1 MTKMSYLFAGKA
13 LISGWVN
20 GQKFRPSNWPERMCE
35 VGATR
40 DPIKGIMR
48 YSNHLNIALDD
59 EHGYCVHVDFDAL
72 AQYQPETFKY
82 VCWFIESN
90 QLTLVARDASRFNAP
105 AFEAQPPLLT
115 ALVA

>member
-1 MTKMSYLFAGKA
+1 MSYLFAGKA
-13 LISGWVN
+13 LISGLVN

-48 YSNHLNIALDD
+48 YSPYLNIALDD
-59 EHGYCVHVDFDAL
+59 NHGYCVHVDFDAL
-72 AQYQPETFKY
+72 AHSQPETFKY

-90 QLTLVARDASRFNAP
+90 QLSLVARDAARFNADESQAP
-105 AFEAQPPLLT
+105 VFT

>member
-1 MTKMSYLFAGKA
+1 M
-13 LISGWVN
+13 LISGLVN

-48 YSNHLNIALDD
+48 YSPHLNIALDND
-59 EHGYCVHVDFDAL
+59 HGYCVHVNFDAL

-82 VCWFIESN
+82 VCWFVESN
-90 QLTLVARDASRFNAP
+90 QLNLVAQNNVQAKAP
-105 AFEAQPPLLT
+105 TEAL
-115 ALVA
+115 AA